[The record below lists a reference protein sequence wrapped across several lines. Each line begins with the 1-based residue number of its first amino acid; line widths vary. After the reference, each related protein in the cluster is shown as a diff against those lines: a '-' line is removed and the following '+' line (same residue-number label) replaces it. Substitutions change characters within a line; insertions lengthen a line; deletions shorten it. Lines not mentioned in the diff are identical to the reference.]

1 MGDWCTPDYLFDTT
15 TEENFDMLNS
25 KCLIDRP
32 NACVQTLW
40 GKNWFPAVF
49 WVTYILLIVLMVMN
63 LVIAVILEGYEDGQ
77 IRPEDEVIDLC
88 IRTWRKY
95 DSDHIMVLNLP
106 AAMSFINDV
115 VVQYFGEDLEAKKAA
130 SAFTQDT
137 MAFPFSPELDLAK
150 IPMKCMRNFSM
161 KITEDARVDFFEA
174 SQQVLRFCVSERDSS
189 VLDEIKDADKN
200 MNEKERKKI
209 GKLEDRGKKLLS
221 LAPQD
226 TVDLRQAV
234 AVIKLQRYFRKN
246 VAPRQKHWKV
256 EEAGQIE

>member
-1 MGDWCTPDYLFDTT
+1 
-15 TEENFDMLNS
+15 
-25 KCLIDRP
+25 
-32 NACVQTLW
+32 
-40 GKNWFPAVF
+40 
-49 WVTYILLIVLMVMN
+49 
-63 LVIAVILEGYEDGQ
+63 
-77 IRPEDEVIDLC
+77 
-88 IRTWRKY
+88 
-95 DSDHIMVLNLP
+95 
-106 AAMSFINDV
+106 
-115 VVQYFGEDLEAKKAA
+115 
-130 SAFTQDT
+130 
-137 MAFPFSPELDLAK
+137 MALPFSPELDLGK
-150 IPMKCMRNFSM
+150 IPMKCMRNFSV
-161 KITEDARVDFFEA
+161 KITEDARVDFEA
-174 SQQVLRFCVSERDSS
+174 SQQVLRFCVSQRDSS